1 MITRGRS
8 IRKFSRYCKKIYEVT
23 GITKK
28 ITKMIEIF
36 LKSLCDSVPSKRI
49 PGDRGQVR

>member
-1 MITRGRS
+1 MMTRGVA
-8 IRKFSRYCKKIYEVT
+8 ICKISRYYKKIYQVT

-49 PGDRGQVR
+49 PGDRG